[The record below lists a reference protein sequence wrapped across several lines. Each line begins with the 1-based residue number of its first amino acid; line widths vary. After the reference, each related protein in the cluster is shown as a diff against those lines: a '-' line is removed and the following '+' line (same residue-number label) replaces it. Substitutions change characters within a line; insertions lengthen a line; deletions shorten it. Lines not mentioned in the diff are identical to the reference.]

1 MLKKL
6 SQKSGQLLNGAIS
19 TTGNLISKGVEKTGY
34 DKPAEWIK
42 EASDKAGRATEA
54 SLSLT
59 GQVAEGAYKTAKGQF
74 QKDSDTRDDGVDE
87 LKGAGKSLVKGIG
100 GFIKEGATSSYETA
114 SGLFTKDYDR
124 AKSGAWRLSQL
135 AAVSIFAISVVD
147 ILDGADAVQAE
158 SVQAMNATL
167 EGDVHPETGVAF
179 ERAVVEHDGNVIS
192 DVFPVFES
200 SFTAELSTDQYLQ
213 TDSLHF
219 KEANLQLASAISDN
233 PSLAHEL
240 GLSTTDVQLLAHN
253 ITPDGYTWHHH
264 EQPGVLQLVDSE
276 VHNETAH
283 TGGRAIWGGGSD
295 YR

>member
-147 ILDGADAVQAE
+147 LVDGADAVQAE
-158 SVQAMNATL
+158 SIQAMNAPL

-200 SFTAELSTDQYLQ
+200 GFSAELSTDQYLQ
-213 TDSLHF
+213 SDSLQF
-219 KEANLQLASAISDN
+219 KEANLQLAAAIHEN
-233 PSLAHEL
+233 PALAHEL
-240 GLSTTDVQLLAHN
+240 GLSTTDVQLLTHN

-283 TGGRAIWGGGSD
+283 TGGRVIWGGGSA

>member
-1 MLKKL
+1 MLKKW

-54 SLSLT
+54 SFSLT
-59 GQVAEGAYKTAKGQF
+59 GQVAEGAYKTAKGQI

-100 GFIKEGATSSYETA
+100 GFLKEGATSSYETA
-114 SGLFTKDYDR
+114 SGLITKDYDR

-147 ILDGADAVQAE
+147 LVDGTDAVQAE
-158 SVQAMNATL
+158 SIQAMNATL

-200 SFTAELSTDQYLQ
+200 SFSAELSTDQYLQ
-213 TDSLHF
+213 SDSLQF
-219 KEANLQLASAISDN
+219 KEANLQLAAAIHEN
-233 PSLAHEL
+233 PALAHEL
-240 GLSTTDVQLLAHN
+240 GLSPTDVQLLAHN
-253 ITPDGYTWHHH
+253 VTPEGYTWHHH
-264 EQPGVLQLVDSE
+264 EQPGQLQLVDRYE
-276 VHNETAH
+276 HDQTAH
-283 TGGRAIWGGGSD
+283 TGGRFIWGGGSA